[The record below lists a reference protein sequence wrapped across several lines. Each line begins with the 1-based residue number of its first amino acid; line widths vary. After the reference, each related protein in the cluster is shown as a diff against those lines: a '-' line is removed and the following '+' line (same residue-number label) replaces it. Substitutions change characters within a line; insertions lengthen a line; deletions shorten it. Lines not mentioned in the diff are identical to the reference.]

1 MAEKVTPAVLDK
13 NREVKEKE
21 VPMIAMRQTFVDSE
35 GNVEE
40 KWRGPMPVSE
50 WAEYEKEN
58 KL

>member
-40 KWRGPMPVSE
+40 KWRGPMPV
-50 WAEYEKEN
+50 
-58 KL
+58 